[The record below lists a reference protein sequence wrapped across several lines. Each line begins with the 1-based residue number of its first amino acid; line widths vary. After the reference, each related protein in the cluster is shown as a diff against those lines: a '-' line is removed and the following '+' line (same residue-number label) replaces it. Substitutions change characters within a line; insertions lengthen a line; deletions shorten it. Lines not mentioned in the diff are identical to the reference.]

1 MEILYIII
9 GIIAGL
15 LIGVFYGR
23 GKTGALATEL
33 KMTAEENSRLR
44 KDSEQTDDLRQRQ
57 MALMAERDRL
67 ITEADMLRQQMDQ
80 AKEQMKM
87 MTQQFEERH
96 REAIDGQQ
104 ARFDEVIDKVKAEM
118 KTAANDMLKQRQQEF
133 TEQSS
138 TNIGQIVDP
147 LRKTIADMKQAL
159 SDNTLR
165 QTSLSSEMKA
175 NMENM
180 MRQSEAAQRSTEE
193 LTRAFRHETK
203 VQGDWGE
210 AVLDELLE
218 SQGLRCGI
226 HFETQATLRDAKGNV
241 IHPDEGA
248 SLRPDIIVHLDKNRE
263 LIIDS
268 KVSLSSFIDYVNAE
282 NADDR
287 QRFLKAHVDSIWR
300 HVKELS
306 DKDYSS
312 YIQPP
317 KVKMDYVIMFMP
329 HTGALWT
336 ALNAQPDLWRKAMEK
351 NVFIADEQT
360 LFAAL
365 RIINL
370 TWTQIVQA
378 ENHEKVYHLAEEM
391 LDRVGKFVKSYEEM
405 GRQIERL
412 QKAYEEGGRKLAP
425 NGQSIV
431 TTSMKLIKL
440 GAKQNSKNPVADDED
455 MAAAGS
461 LPVSDDQVDEDAS
474 EK

>member
-23 GKTGALATEL
+23 GKTGALAAEL

-44 KDSEQTDDLRQRQ
+44 KDSEQTDSLKQRQ
-57 MALMAERDRL
+57 MSLMAERDRL

-96 REAIDGQQ
+96 REALDGQQ
-104 ARFDEVIDKVKAEM
+104 ERFNEVIDKVKAEM
-118 KTAANDMLKQRQQEF
+118 KTATNDMLKQRQQEF
-133 TEQSS
+133 AEQSN

-159 SDNTLR
+159 SDNTLL
-165 QTSLSSEMKA
+165 QTTLSGEMKA

-180 MRQSEAAQRSTEE
+180 MRQSEAAQKSTEE

-226 HFETQATLRDAKGNV
+226 HFETQATIRDAKGNV
-241 IHPDEGA
+241 IHPEEGA

-287 QRFLKAHVDSIWR
+287 QRFLKAHIDSIWR

-412 QKAYEEGGRKLAP
+412 QKAYDEGGRKLAP
-425 NGQSIV
+425 SGQSIV

-455 MAAAGS
+455 MAVSGS
-461 LPVSDDQVDEDAS
+461 LPMEEDES
-474 EK
+474 EKS

>member
-23 GKTGALATEL
+23 GKTGALAAEL

-57 MALMAERDRL
+57 MSLMAERDRL

-96 REAIDGQQ
+96 REALDGQQ
-104 ARFDEVIDKVKAEM
+104 ERFNEVIDKVKAEM
-118 KTAANDMLKQRQQEF
+118 KTATNDMLKQRQQEF
-133 TEQSS
+133 AEQSN

-159 SDNTLR
+159 SDNTLL
-165 QTSLSSEMKA
+165 QTTLSGEMKA

-180 MRQSEAAQRSTEE
+180 MRQSEAAQKSTEE

-226 HFETQATLRDAKGNV
+226 HFETQATIRDAKGNV
-241 IHPDEGA
+241 IHPEEGA

-287 QRFLKAHVDSIWR
+287 QRFLKAHIDSIWR

-405 GRQIERL
+405 GKQIERL
-412 QKAYEEGGRKLAP
+412 QKAYDEGGRKLAP
-425 NGQSIV
+425 SGQSII

-455 MAAAGS
+455 MAVSGT
-461 LPVSDDQVDEDAS
+461 LPLEEDES
-474 EK
+474 

>member
-44 KDSEQTDDLRQRQ
+44 KDSEQTDSLKQRQ
-57 MALMAERDRL
+57 MSLMAERDRL

-96 REAIDGQQ
+96 REALDGQQ
-104 ARFDEVIDKVKAEM
+104 ERFNEVIDKVKAEM
-118 KTAANDMLKQRQQEF
+118 KTATNDMLKQRQQEF
-133 TEQSS
+133 VEQSN

-159 SDNTLR
+159 SDNTLL
-165 QTSLSSEMKA
+165 QTTLSGEMKA

-180 MRQSEAAQRSTEE
+180 MRQSEAAQKSTEE

-218 SQGLRCGI
+218 SQGLHCGI
-226 HFETQATLRDAKGNV
+226 HFETQATIRDAKGNV
-241 IHPDEGA
+241 IHPEEGA

-287 QRFLKAHVDSIWR
+287 QRFLKAHIDSIWR

-405 GRQIERL
+405 GKQIERL
-412 QKAYEEGGRKLAP
+412 QKAYDEGGRKLAP
-425 NGQSIV
+425 SGQSIV

-455 MAAAGS
+455 MAVSGT
-461 LPVSDDQVDEDAS
+461 LPLEEDES
-474 EK
+474 

>member
-23 GKTGALATEL
+23 GKTGALAAEL

-44 KDSEQTDDLRQRQ
+44 KDSEQTDSLKQRQ
-57 MALMAERDRL
+57 MSLMAERDRL

-96 REAIDGQQ
+96 REALDGQQ
-104 ARFDEVIDKVKAEM
+104 ERFNEVIDKVKAEM
-118 KTAANDMLKQRQQEF
+118 KTATNDMLKQRQQEF
-133 TEQSS
+133 AEQSN

-159 SDNTLR
+159 SDNTLL
-165 QTSLSSEMKA
+165 QTTLSGEMKA

-180 MRQSEAAQRSTEE
+180 MRQSEAAQKSTEE

-226 HFETQATLRDAKGNV
+226 HFETQATIRDAKGNV
-241 IHPDEGA
+241 IHPEEGA

-287 QRFLKAHVDSIWR
+287 QRFLKAHIDSIWR

-412 QKAYEEGGRKLAP
+412 QKAYDEGGRKLAP
-425 NGQSIV
+425 SGQSIV

-455 MAAAGS
+455 MAVSGS
-461 LPVSDDQVDEDAS
+461 LPLEEDES
-474 EK
+474 EKS

>member
-23 GKTGALATEL
+23 GKTGALAAEL

-44 KDSEQTDDLRQRQ
+44 KDSEQTDSLKQRQ
-57 MALMAERDRL
+57 MSLMAERDRL

-96 REAIDGQQ
+96 REALDGQQ
-104 ARFDEVIDKVKAEM
+104 ERFNEVIDKVKAEM
-118 KTAANDMLKQRQQEF
+118 KTATNDMLKQRQQEF
-133 TEQSS
+133 AEQSN

-159 SDNTLR
+159 SDNTLL
-165 QTSLSSEMKA
+165 QTTLSGEMKA

-180 MRQSEAAQRSTEE
+180 MRQSEAAQKSTEE

-226 HFETQATLRDAKGNV
+226 HFETQATIRDAKGNV
-241 IHPDEGA
+241 IHPEEGA

-287 QRFLKAHVDSIWR
+287 QRFLKAHIDSIWR

-412 QKAYEEGGRKLAP
+412 QKAYDEGGRKLAP
-425 NGQSIV
+425 SGQSIV

-455 MAAAGS
+455 MAVSGT
-461 LPVSDDQVDEDAS
+461 LPMEEDES
-474 EK
+474 EKS

>member
-44 KDSEQTDDLRQRQ
+44 KDSEQTDSLKQRQ
-57 MALMAERDRL
+57 MSLMAERDRL

-96 REAIDGQQ
+96 REALDGQQ
-104 ARFDEVIDKVKAEM
+104 ERFNEVIDKVKAEM
-118 KTAANDMLKQRQQEF
+118 KTATNDMLKQRQQEF
-133 TEQSS
+133 AEQSN

-159 SDNTLR
+159 SDNTLL
-165 QTSLSSEMKA
+165 QTTLSGEMKA

-180 MRQSEAAQRSTEE
+180 MRQSEAAQKSTEE

-226 HFETQATLRDAKGNV
+226 HFETQATIRDAKGNV
-241 IHPDEGA
+241 IHPEEGA

-287 QRFLKAHVDSIWR
+287 QRFLKAHIDSIWR

-405 GRQIERL
+405 GKQIERL
-412 QKAYEEGGRKLAP
+412 QKAYDEGGRKLAP
-425 NGQSIV
+425 SGQSII

-455 MAAAGS
+455 MAVSGT
-461 LPVSDDQVDEDAS
+461 LPMEEDES
-474 EK
+474 EKS

>member
-23 GKTGALATEL
+23 GKTGALAAEL

-44 KDSEQTDDLRQRQ
+44 KDSEQTDSLKQRQ
-57 MALMAERDRL
+57 MSLMAERDRL

-96 REAIDGQQ
+96 REALDGQQ
-104 ARFDEVIDKVKAEM
+104 ERFNEVIDKVKAEM
-118 KTAANDMLKQRQQEF
+118 KTATNDMLKQRQQEF
-133 TEQSS
+133 AEQSN

-159 SDNTLR
+159 SDNTLL
-165 QTSLSSEMKA
+165 QTTLSGEMKA

-180 MRQSEAAQRSTEE
+180 MRQSEAAQKSTEE

-218 SQGLRCGI
+218 SQGLHCGI
-226 HFETQATLRDAKGNV
+226 HFETQATIRDAKGNV
-241 IHPDEGA
+241 IHPEEGA

-287 QRFLKAHVDSIWR
+287 QRFLKAHIDSIWR

-405 GRQIERL
+405 GKRIERL
-412 QKAYEEGGRKLAP
+412 QKAYDEGGRKLAP
-425 NGQSIV
+425 SGQSII

-455 MAAAGS
+455 MAVSGT
-461 LPVSDDQVDEDAS
+461 LPLEEDES
-474 EK
+474 

>member
-23 GKTGALATEL
+23 GKTGALAAEL

-44 KDSEQTDDLRQRQ
+44 KDSEQTDSLKQRQ
-57 MALMAERDRL
+57 MSLMAERDRL

-180 MRQSEAAQRSTEE
+180 MRQSEAAQKSTEE

-226 HFETQATLRDAKGNV
+226 HFETQATIRDAKGNV
-241 IHPDEGA
+241 IHPEEGA

-287 QRFLKAHVDSIWR
+287 QRFLKAHIDSIWR

-405 GRQIERL
+405 GKQIERL
-412 QKAYEEGGRKLAP
+412 QKAYDEGGRKLAP
-425 NGQSIV
+425 SGQSII

-455 MAAAGS
+455 MAVSGT
-461 LPVSDDQVDEDAS
+461 LPLEEDES
-474 EK
+474 

>member
-9 GIIAGL
+9 GLVAGL
-15 LIGVFYGR
+15 LIGIFYGR

-33 KMTAEENSRLR
+33 KMTAEENTRLH
-44 KDSEQTDDLRQRQ
+44 KDSEQTDGLRQR
-57 MALMAERDRL
+57 LMSLERDRL

-80 AKEQMKM
+80 AKEQMQQ

-96 REAIDGQQ
+96 REAIEGQQ
-104 ARFDEVIDKVKAEM
+104 ARFAEVIDKVTAEM
-118 KTAANDMLKQRQQEF
+118 KAATNDMLKQRQQEF
-133 TEQSS
+133 AEQSNS
-138 TNIGQIVDP
+138 NIGQIVDP

-159 SDNTLR
+159 SENTIK
-165 QTSLSSEMKA
+165 QVSMSSEMKT

-180 MRQSEAAQRSTEE
+180 MRQSEEARRSTEE

-226 HFETQATLRDAKGNV
+226 HYETQATIRDAKGNV
-241 IHPDEGA
+241 IHPEDGA

-282 NADDR
+282 NSDER
-287 QRFLKAHVDSIWR
+287 QRFLKAHIDSIWR

-317 KVKMDYVIMFMP
+317 KVKMRATRPLAQGNGEECLYSRR
-329 HTGALWT
+329 A
-336 ALNAQPDLWRKAMEK
+336 NAFCRPAHHKPYMDTDSAGREPREGVPPGRGNARPRGQVR
-351 NVFIADEQT
+351 
-360 LFAAL
+360 
-365 RIINL
+365 
-370 TWTQIVQA
+370 
-378 ENHEKVYHLAEEM
+378 EE
-391 LDRVGKFVKSYEEM
+391 L
-405 GRQIERL
+405 
-412 QKAYEEGGRKLAP
+412 
-425 NGQSIV
+425 
-431 TTSMKLIKL
+431 
-440 GAKQNSKNPVADDED
+440 
-455 MAAAGS
+455 
-461 LPVSDDQVDEDAS
+461 
-474 EK
+474 

>member
-23 GKTGALATEL
+23 GKTGALAAEL

-44 KDSEQTDDLRQRQ
+44 KDSEQTDSLKQRQ

-133 TEQSS
+133 AEQSN

-180 MRQSEAAQRSTEE
+180 MRQSEAAQKSTEE

-218 SQGLRCGI
+218 SQGLHCGI
-226 HFETQATLRDAKGNV
+226 HFETQATIRDAKGNV
-241 IHPDEGA
+241 IHPEEGA

-287 QRFLKAHVDSIWR
+287 QRFLKAHIESIWR

-405 GRQIERL
+405 GKQIERL
-412 QKAYEEGGRKLAP
+412 QKAYDEGGRKLAP
-425 NGQSIV
+425 SGQSII

-455 MAAAGS
+455 MAVSGT
-461 LPVSDDQVDEDAS
+461 LPLEEDES
-474 EK
+474 

>member
-23 GKTGALATEL
+23 GKTGALAAEL

-44 KDSEQTDDLRQRQ
+44 KDSEQTDSLKQRQ
-57 MALMAERDRL
+57 MSLMAERDRL

-226 HFETQATLRDAKGNV
+226 HFETQATIRDAKGNV
-241 IHPDEGA
+241 IHPEEGA

-287 QRFLKAHVDSIWR
+287 QRFLKAHIDSIWR

-351 NVFIADEQT
+351 NVFVADEQT

-405 GRQIERL
+405 GKQIERL
-412 QKAYEEGGRKLAP
+412 QKAYDEGGRKLAP
-425 NGQSIV
+425 SGQSIV

-455 MAAAGS
+455 MAVSGT
-461 LPVSDDQVDEDAS
+461 LPLEEDES
-474 EK
+474 

>member
-1 MEILYIII
+1 MEIIFVLLGLAVGVVI
-9 GIIAGL
+9 GIL
-15 LIGVFYGR
+15 YER
-23 GKTGALATEL
+23 GKIGALTTESE
-33 KMTAEENSRLR
+33 MQRL
-44 KDSEQTDDLRQRQ
+44 Q
-57 MALMAERDRL
+57 M
-67 ITEADMLRQQMDQ
+67 QQMRQDY
-80 AKEQMKM
+80 
-87 MTQQFEERH
+87 EERH
-96 REAIDGQQ
+96 RKAMDEQQ
-104 ARFDEVIDKVKAEM
+104 ARFNEVINKVKAEM
-118 KTAANDMLKQRQQEF
+118 QTATNDMLKQRQKEF
-133 TEQSS
+133 AEHSNSS
-138 TNIGQIVDP
+138 IVQIVDP
-147 LRKTIADMKQAL
+147 LRKTISDMRQAL
-159 SDNTLR
+159 ADNTLR
-165 QTSLSSEMKA
+165 QTSMSSEMRT
-175 NMENM
+175 NIENM
-180 MRQSEAAQRSTEE
+180 MRQSQAAQRSTEE
-193 LTRAFRHETK
+193 LTRAFRHEIK

-218 SQGLRCGI
+218 SQGLHRGI
-226 HFETQATLRDAKGNV
+226 HYETQTTIRDARGNT
-241 IHPDEGA
+241 IRPEDGT
-248 SLRPDIIVHLDKNRE
+248 SLRPDIIMHLDKNRE

-282 NADDR
+282 TPEEK
-287 QRFLKAHVDSIWR
+287 QRHLKAHIDSIRR

-336 ALNAQPDLWRKAMEK
+336 ALNAQPDLWRKAMES

-378 ENHEKVYHLAEEM
+378 ENHEKVYRLAEEM

-405 GRQIERL
+405 GRQITRL
-412 QKAYEEGGRKLAP
+412 QKTYEEGEKKLAP
-425 NGQSIV
+425 GGQSIV

-440 GAKQNSKNPVADDED
+440 GAKQNPKNPVADAEEADIAEQTNI
-455 MAAAGS
+455 GNTNGETNTYS
-461 LPVSDDQVDEDAS
+461 G

>member
-23 GKTGALATEL
+23 GKTGALAAEL

-44 KDSEQTDDLRQRQ
+44 KDSEQTDSLKQRQ
-57 MALMAERDRL
+57 MSLMAERDRL

-96 REAIDGQQ
+96 REALDGQQ
-104 ARFDEVIDKVKAEM
+104 ERFNEVIDKVKAEM
-118 KTAANDMLKQRQQEF
+118 KTATNDMLKQRQQEF
-133 TEQSS
+133 AEQSN

-159 SDNTLR
+159 SDNTLL
-165 QTSLSSEMKA
+165 QTTLSGEMKA

-180 MRQSEAAQRSTEE
+180 MRQSEAAQKSTEE

-226 HFETQATLRDAKGNV
+226 HFETQATIRDAKGNV
-241 IHPDEGA
+241 IHPEEGA

-287 QRFLKAHVDSIWR
+287 QRFLKAHIDSIWR

-405 GRQIERL
+405 GKQIERL
-412 QKAYEEGGRKLAP
+412 QKAYDEGGRKLAP
-425 NGQSIV
+425 SGQSII

-455 MAAAGS
+455 MAVSGT
-461 LPVSDDQVDEDAS
+461 LPLEEDES
-474 EK
+474 EQS

>member
-23 GKTGALATEL
+23 GKTGALAAEL

-44 KDSEQTDDLRQRQ
+44 KDSEQTDSLKQRQ
-57 MALMAERDRL
+57 MSLMAERDRL
-67 ITEADMLRQQMDQ
+67 ITEADMLRQQMDL

-96 REAIDGQQ
+96 REALDGQQ
-104 ARFDEVIDKVKAEM
+104 ERFNEVIDKVKAEM
-118 KTAANDMLKQRQQEF
+118 KTATNDMLKQRQQEF
-133 TEQSS
+133 AEQSN

-159 SDNTLR
+159 SDNTLL
-165 QTSLSSEMKA
+165 QTTLSGEMKA

-180 MRQSEAAQRSTEE
+180 MRQSEAAQKSTEE

-226 HFETQATLRDAKGNV
+226 HFETQATIRDAKGNV
-241 IHPDEGA
+241 IHPEEGA

-287 QRFLKAHVDSIWR
+287 QRFLKAHIDSIWR

-405 GRQIERL
+405 GKQIERL
-412 QKAYEEGGRKLAP
+412 QKAYDEGGRKLAP
-425 NGQSIV
+425 SGQSII

-455 MAAAGS
+455 MAVSGT
-461 LPVSDDQVDEDAS
+461 LPLEEDES
-474 EK
+474 

>member
-1 MEILYIII
+1 MEIVYIII
-9 GIIAGL
+9 GLLAGL
-15 LIGVFYGR
+15 LIGIFYGR
-23 GKTGALATEL
+23 GKTGALSTEL
-33 KMTAEENSRLR
+33 KLTAEENSRLR
-44 KDSEQTDDLRQRQ
+44 KDSEGVDNLRKDQL
-57 MALMAERDRL
+57 ALAAERDRL
-67 ITEADMLRQQMDQ
+67 LSEADMLRQQMDML
-80 AKEQMKM
+80 KEQMGQMKE
-87 MTQQFEERH
+87 QFDERH

-104 ARFDEVIDKVKAEM
+104 ARFNEVIDKVKAEM
-118 KTAANDMLKQRQQEF
+118 KTATSDMLKQRQQEF

-159 SDNTLR
+159 SENTTK
-165 QTSLSSEMKA
+165 QVSISSEMKA
-175 NMENM
+175 NLENM

-226 HFETQATLRDAKGNV
+226 HFETQATIRDAKGNV
-241 IHPDEGA
+241 IRPEEGV
-248 SLRPDIIVHLDKNRE
+248 SLRPDVIVHLDKNRE

-282 NADDR
+282 NDDDR
-287 QRFLKAHVDSIWR
+287 QRFLKAHVDSIRR

-317 KVKMDYVIMFMP
+317 KVKMDYVIMFVP

-378 ENHEKVYHLAEEM
+378 ENHEKVYRLAEEM

-405 GRQIERL
+405 GRQIEKL
-412 QKAYEEGGRKLAP
+412 QRVYDEGGKKLAP

-455 MAAAGS
+455 MAVAGS
-461 LPVSDDQVDEDAS
+461 LTSDEDKDN
-474 EK
+474 EE

>member
-23 GKTGALATEL
+23 GKTGALAAEL

-44 KDSEQTDDLRQRQ
+44 KDSEQTDSLKQRQ
-57 MALMAERDRL
+57 MSLMAERDRL
-67 ITEADMLRQQMDQ
+67 ITEADMLRQQMDL

-96 REAIDGQQ
+96 REALDGQQ
-104 ARFDEVIDKVKAEM
+104 ERFNEVIDKVKAEM
-118 KTAANDMLKQRQQEF
+118 KTATNDMLKQRQQEF
-133 TEQSS
+133 AEQSN

-159 SDNTLR
+159 SDNTLL
-165 QTSLSSEMKA
+165 QTTLSGEMKA

-180 MRQSEAAQRSTEE
+180 MRQSEAAQKSTEE

-226 HFETQATLRDAKGNV
+226 HFETQATIRDAKGNV
-241 IHPDEGA
+241 IHPEEGA

-287 QRFLKAHVDSIWR
+287 QRFLKAHIDSIWR

-405 GRQIERL
+405 GKQIERL
-412 QKAYEEGGRKLAP
+412 QKAYDEGGRKLAP
-425 NGQSIV
+425 SGQSII

-455 MAAAGS
+455 MAVSGS
-461 LPVSDDQVDEDAS
+461 LPLEEDES
-474 EK
+474 EKS